1 MMAEY
6 SVNITPEIVAS
17 AKSYVPVSEKQMVS
31 RAVAFFCCE
40 AVQPDGGDSMAELPK
55 LPLMVQENRK
65 LRQQFQM
72 GILADYLGAEYP
84 FEVAEMTDP
93 DGKKQESPLVHC
105 MAEEE
110 YDRWAASHVM
120 NQMERLKKS
129 KESGVA
135 DKVFDILYDYKN
147 YENMISVAIRD
158 YMDQMNNGF
167 NRVAQYVSMFASEEM
182 SQAVMKS
189 LMQSKEEV
197 HEALNE
203 VEEYKKKKGEA
214 DG

>member
-1 MMAEY
+1 MPEY
-6 SVNITPEIVAS
+6 SVNITAEMAEK
-17 AKSYVPVSEKQMVS
+17 ANSYVPVSEKQMVS

-40 AVQPDGGDSMAELPK
+40 AVQPDTPTSMKELPK
-55 LPLMVQENRK
+55 LTMMVQENRK

-72 GILADYLGAEYP
+72 GLLADYLGCKYP
-84 FEVAEMTDP
+84 VEAAVIPGEN
-93 DGKKQESPLVHC
+93 GESVEQPLPHC

-110 YDRWAASHVM
+110 YDRWASSHVM

-147 YENMISVAIRD
+147 YENMISAAIRD
-158 YMDQMNNGF
+158 YMEQMNDSF
-167 NRVAQYVSMFASEEM
+167 NRVAEYISLFATEEV

-197 HEALNE
+197 QEALNE